1 MRVNQSKKA
10 KDAFVVTTAD
20 ADSDSDTDVVMPEN
34 LLNKTTFLTL
44 EVLT

>member
-20 ADSDSDTDVVMPEN
+20 ADSDTDVVMPEN